1 MINILIVEDIPDTQ
15 VWLKQATLLAFP
27 DAVLFCA
34 TNLSQAKNYLLNQNI
49 NLTLLDLQLPDGNG
63 VELLPFIKQNQPL
76 CINIIVTIYDDE
88 AHLLPSLR
96 AGAHGYIL
104 KDQSKQKISDMLKQA
119 LAGELPLSPKIAKL
133 VLQQFS
139 TPEPKDL
146 PITPREVEVLRLVA
160 TGKSTPDIAHIL
172 SLSKYTVED
181 HLKNIYRKLNI
192 SNRSE
197 AVSAAHKLGLV

>member
-1 MINILIVEDIPDTQ
+1 MTTILITEDIPDTQ
-15 VWLKQATLLAFP
+15 TWLQQAALLAFP
-27 DAVLFCA
+27 DAEILCA
-34 TNLSQAKNYLLNQNI
+34 SSLEQAKEFLVRESI
-49 NLTLLDLQLPDGNG
+49 TITLLDLQLPDGNG
-63 VELLPFIKQNQPL
+63 VELLPFIKQHQQS

-104 KDQSKQKISDMLKQA
+104 KDQSKQKIADMLKQA

-139 TPEPKDL
+139 TPDPKDM

-160 TGKSTPDIAHIL
+160 TGLSTPELAKLL

-192 SNRSE
+192 NNRSE
-197 AVSAAHKLGLV
+197 AVNAAHKLGLV